1 MPYRRSARL
10 RWEDVDLPV
19 GVLRLPDAQA
29 GARTVPLGAPA
40 IALLGALPRPGE
52 YVVCGRKDDAPLRYP
67 AVAATWKKIRNAAG
81 LANAR
86 MHDLRHTVGS
96 DAGAAGMNAFM
107 VRDLLGHKTL
117 AMTERY
123 VSQDTGPLLR
133 AADQVVGRVAD
144 ALAGK
149 ISERSEAEE
158 SGD

>member
-1 MPYRRSARL
+1 M
-10 RWEDVDLPV
+10 
-19 GVLRLPDAQA
+19 
-29 GARTVPLGAPA
+29 
-40 IALLGALPRPGE
+40 
-52 YVVCGRKDDAPLRYP
+52 RYP